1 MRLNINLATQPYQDA
16 RQFWSRWGLG
26 LVALGLLTLALLY
39 AAVSGWWA
47 ARRDLHAIS
56 QIQDAIHQR
65 DKEKAQAEEILGRPE
80 NRTMREQSQFLN
92 DLIRRKSFS
101 WTRVMADLEP
111 MMPPQLH
118 VVAIEPE
125 LKNNELQIK
134 MSVAGQTRDRA
145 LELVKHMEKSPRF
158 RDPLL
163 HTETQNQGGQNPAD
177 AGHFEI
183 TAVYLPE
190 AVRSRP

>member
-26 LVALGLLTLALLY
+26 LIALGLITLALLY
-39 AAVSGWWA
+39 AVAMGWWA
-47 ARRDLHAIS
+47 ARRDLNTIS
-56 QIQDAIHQR
+56 QIQDSIQRR
-65 DKEKAQAEEILGRPE
+65 DKEKSQAEEILGRPE

-118 VVAIEPE
+118 VVSIEPE
-125 LKNNELQIK
+125 MKNNELQIK

-145 LELVKHMEKSPRF
+145 IELVKHMEKSPRF
-158 RDPLL
+158 RNPLL
-163 HTETQNQGGQNPAD
+163 GVESANQGQTPGD
-177 AGHFEI
+177 AERFEI
-183 TAVYLPE
+183 SAVYLPE
-190 AVRSRP
+190 AARSKP